1 VRSLTAIQLIT
12 FGACV
17 FAGLYS
23 LRPAASARATSAD
36 VPFYATRFER
46 RPSVAEAVTIGRAI
60 FFDTTLSASRRMSCA
75 TCHDSRFAFGPP
87 ADAPATG
94 RSIPAL
100 RYLARVPTFSEHFFE
115 DDGND
120 SVDQGPTGGLMW
132 DGRAESLHDQASLP
146 MLSPL
151 EMANASPAEVVA
163 KVAQAPYAPEIRSAF
178 GRHVLDD
185 PKLGFRAI
193 TLALE
198 YFQQQPREFYPY
210 DSRYDASLRHETTL
224 TPAETRGLALF
235 NDPRKGNCASCHVST
250 AHDGP
255 AQFSDWGFIALGVP
269 RNRALAPNRDPAY
282 FDLGLCGPIRSTYA
296 SRPDYCGLF
305 RTPTLRN
312 VAVRRTFFHNAAV
325 HDLRDAVRFYVERD
339 TRPERWY
346 PIGATGRVEP
356 FDDLPEAYRGNVN
369 REPPFGGMPGGA
381 PALTE
386 AEIDDVV
393 AFLRTLTDRD
403 LAAPR

>member
-1 VRSLTAIQLIT
+1 VRT
-12 FGACV
+12 FAAVTQALLAVGVGA
-17 FAGLYS
+17 ALYS
-23 LRPAASARATSAD
+23 LRPTASARAAHVD
-36 VPFYATRFER
+36 LPFYATQFER
-46 RPSVAEAVTIGRAI
+46 RPSVADTVEIGRAV

-75 TCHDSRFAFGPP
+75 TCHDPRFGFGPP
-87 ADAPATG
+87 DGAPATG

-100 RYLARVPTFSEHFFE
+100 RYLSRVPTFNEHFFE

-146 MLSPL
+146 MLSAL
-151 EMANASPAEVVA
+151 EMANASSADVVT
-163 KVAQAPYAPEIRSAF
+163 KVARASYAPRIRTAF
-178 GRHVLDD
+178 GDHVFDD
-185 PKLGFRAI
+185 PTLAFRAI

-210 DSRYDASLRHETTL
+210 NSRYDASLRREATL
-224 TPAETRGLALF
+224 TPAETRGLAVF
-235 NDPRKGNCASCHVST
+235 NDPKKGNCASCHAST

-282 FDLGLCGPIRSTYA
+282 FDLGLCGPIRTTYA
-296 SRPDYCGLF
+296 SRKEYCGLF

-312 VAVRRTFFHNAAV
+312 VALRRTFFHNAAV
-325 HDLRDAVRFYVERD
+325 HDLKDAVRFYVERD
-339 TRPERWY
+339 THPERWY
-346 PIGATGRVEP
+346 PSRPDGALEL
-356 FDDLPEAYRGNVN
+356 FDDLPGQYRDNVN
-369 REPPFGGMPGGA
+369 REPPFGRRPGGT
-381 PALTE
+381 PVLTS

-393 AFLRTLTDRD
+393 AFLGTLTDRD
-403 LAAPR
+403 LAARP